1 MRTENSIKNISISII
16 TQVIMTILGFIS
28 RKIFLDSLGITYL
41 GVNGLLTNVLSLLGL
56 LEGGIGISI
65 TYNLYKPLAERD
77 EKKITALIQL
87 FKKAYIVIAVIV
99 FGLSMA
105 MYPLLRTMMTGSD
118 SISNMTIVYM
128 VFVVKNVIAYLY
140 AHKWSL
146 ISADQKGYV
155 LARRNLYFSIGTT
168 IAKIIILTLTKSYVL
183 FLLIEVIIMIFQSYF
198 NGRVV
203 NKRYSYLNT
212 KEKYNIDRETQ
223 KNIIQNIKAL
233 FLHNIGS
240 FCVFGTDNI
249 LISKFINIAT
259 VGIYSNY
266 TMIIGQLTQ
275 ILSSIMGGIGSS
287 VGNLIATESKEKNYS
302 IFKITYLVNFWIY
315 SFIVIFLYNLLNPFI
330 NWWLGEGYLLDD
342 FTFIVVLLNC
352 YINGLRSSIGTFKV
366 KAGIFVQDK
375 YMPLIEATINLISS
389 IILVKYLGLVG
400 IFLGTTLST
409 LCIVFWNVPRLVY
422 KNVFNKSLSSYFI
435 KYAFYAILTII
446 TGIITNILC
455 NFFTSGNNF
464 ISLVIRGI
472 VCVVIPN
479 AIYISIFFNTEE
491 FQYLFK
497 IIKSKVVY
505 IPVMNKVVKVI

>member
-1 MRTENSIKNISISII
+1 
-16 TQVIMTILGFIS
+16 
-28 RKIFLDSLGITYL
+28 
-41 GVNGLLTNVLSLLGL
+41 
-56 LEGGIGISI
+56 
-65 TYNLYKPLAERD
+65 
-77 EKKITALIQL
+77 
-87 FKKAYIVIAVIV
+87 
-99 FGLSMA
+99 
-105 MYPLLRTMMTGSD
+105 
-118 SISNMTIVYM
+118 
-128 VFVVKNVIAYLY
+128 
-140 AHKWSL
+140 
-146 ISADQKGYV
+146 
-155 LARRNLYFSIGTT
+155 
-168 IAKIIILTLTKSYVL
+168 
-183 FLLIEVIIMIFQSYF
+183 
-198 NGRVV
+198 
-203 NKRYSYLNT
+203 
-212 KEKYNIDRETQ
+212 
-223 KNIIQNIKAL
+223 
-233 FLHNIGS
+233 
-240 FCVFGTDNI
+240 
-249 LISKFINIAT
+249 
-259 VGIYSNY
+259 
-266 TMIIGQLTQ
+266 MIIGQLTQ